1 MENDYT
7 VFVPLL
13 DAEGN
18 IVAQGD
24 SPPVQG
30 HHPTTMWAVGEM
42 VRDEHPLV
50 GPPEAVARGVRFAV
64 GWYSAQE
71 GRLGVVTDNEQL
83 LEATDHV
90 DLPR

>member
-1 MENDYT
+1 MGDQALEAIDRIH
-7 VFVPLL
+7 LL

-30 HHPTTMWAVGEM
+30 HYPTTMWTVGEM

-50 GPPEAVARGVRFAV
+50 GPSEAIVRGARFAV

-71 GRLGVVTDNEQL
+71 GRLEVVTDL
-83 LEATDHV
+83 GATDHI